1 MIPTTITVQIRQN
14 VKMNIMQ
21 SRQVFD
27 RNAYYA
33 VFVIKKIHIE
43 GKERTFCFNTT
54 VVGRKKRNSEALR
67 KPEVLLCDGV
77 VKVESV

>member
-43 GKERTFCFNTT
+43 GKGRTFAPTLLLWEE
-54 VVGRKKRNSEALR
+54 KREIVR
-67 KPEVLLCDGV
+67 H
-77 VKVESV
+77 